1 MGAACFLVVICEQFL
16 FGKDIFSRAEGKA
29 EAFRDMRLIHD
40 PFLYLCKE
48 GFWSQHLYHRAEG
61 KHLYQKLCFPAFIVI
76 DGAAVSAAFFQSL
89 HLFLIAGK
97 VQHGAL
103 QGISLSGDFQYQWVF
118 AQGMV

>member
-61 KHLYQKLCFPAFIVI
+61 KHLYQKLCLPALIIVN
-76 DGAAVSAAFFQSL
+76 GAAVSTAFLLPL
-89 HLFLIAGK
+89 HLFLITGK
-97 VQHGAL
+97 VKHGAL
-103 QGISLSGDFQYQWVF
+103 QGISFRGDFQHQRIF
-118 AQGMV
+118 TQGVV